1 MRFSSFIIG
10 LTTSIA
16 LNVQAANVDE
26 YINQLPDGANLALM
40 VQKVGAQAPEI
51 DYHGKQMAL
60 PASTQKV
67 ITALAA
73 LLQLGPDF
81 RFTTTLESKGSVD
94 NGTLKGDLIA
104 RFGGDPTLKRQDI
117 RNMVAVLK
125 KSGVQKIEGNVLVDT
140 SIFAS
145 HDKAPGW
152 PWNDMTQCFSA
163 PPAAAIVDRNCFS
176 ISLYSA
182 QKPGDLAYIRIA
194 NYYPVNMFSQVRT
207 IARGSAETQY
217 CELDVVPGDLNRF
230 TLTGCLPQRA
240 DPLPLAFAIQDGA
253 SYAGAI
259 LKAELN
265 DAGITYTGTLLRQTQ
280 ENEPGT
286 VIASKQSVPLHDLL
300 KQMLKKSDNMIA
312 DTVFRMIG
320 HARFGVPGTWR
331 AGSDAV
337 RQILRQQAGVDL
349 GNTIIAD
356 GSGLSRHNLLA
367 PATMMQVLQY
377 IAQHDTELNFI
388 SMLPLA
394 GYDGSLQYRAGLH
407 EAGVDGKVSAKTG
420 SLQGVYNLAG
430 FITTASGQR
439 MAFVQYLSGYAVEP
453 ADQRNRRIPLVRFE
467 SRLYKDIYQNN

>member
-1 MRFSSFIIG
+1 MRFSRFIIG

-16 LNVQAANVDE
+16 FSVQAANVEE
-26 YINQLPDGANLALM
+26 YVNQLPAGANLALM
-40 VQKVGAQAPEI
+40 VQKVGAPAPEI
-51 DYHGKQMAL
+51 DYHGQQMAL

-94 NGTLKGDLIA
+94 NGILKGDLIA
-104 RFGGDPTLKRQDI
+104 RFGADPTLKRQDL
-117 RNMVAVLK
+117 RNMVATLK
-125 KSGVQKIEGNVLVDT
+125 NAGVQKIEGNVLIDT

-176 ISLYSA
+176 VSLYSA
-182 QKPGDLAYIRIA
+182 QKAGDLAFIRVA
-194 NYYPVNMFSQVRT
+194 SFYPVTMFSQVRT
-207 IARGSAETQY
+207 LARGSADAQY
-217 CELDVVPGDLNRF
+217 CELDVVPGELNRF

-240 DPLPLAFAIQDGA
+240 EPLPLAFAIQDGA

-259 LKAELN
+259 LKDELKQ
-265 DAGITYTGTLLRQTQ
+265 AGISYSGTLLRQTLA
-280 ENEPGT
+280 NEPGT
-286 VIASKQSVPLHDLL
+286 VIASKQSAPLHDLL
-300 KQMLKKSDNMIA
+300 KIMLKKSDNMIA

-320 HARFGVPGTWR
+320 HSRFNVPGTWR

-337 RQILRQQAGVDL
+337 RQILRQQVGVDI

-356 GSGLSRHNLLA
+356 GSGLSRHNLIA
-367 PATMMQVLQY
+367 PATMIQVLQY
-377 IAQHDTELNFI
+377 IAQHDSELNYI

-407 EAGVDGKVSAKTG
+407 QAGVDGKVSAKTG

-439 MAFVQYLSGYAVEP
+439 MAFVQYLSGYAVPP